1 MRYFSLLPTIKYKFT
16 NGEYTIVDLFS
27 KVGFNEEFFKN
38 TTLYYEEQ
46 RDNIL
51 SPERL
56 SLEKYETFDYYWLLM
71 MANKVVD
78 VNTDWPTI
86 QEDFGTLLET
96 ESKKTTYYIYENAN
110 IIENDILYV
119 DETSYGVIES
129 WNPFYKA
136 IVIKENYNLPTDL
149 TGTEFEIRRLDGS
162 GGFISIVNYCNPSSN
177 AFSSF
182 GSMPYLQSINRIRRG
197 EGCCL
202 NPFLKVV
209 SNEVTNEL
217 LLNTCEQ
224 TAKTAFEQSVIY
236 KIVNNI
242 QVNGISVRTQE
253 QRLTSEYVDKIKLNI
268 INPQL
273 MGSLED
279 KIKLL
284 FNDKSET
291 ANNIFRIG

>member
-209 SNEVTNEL
+209 SNEVTDEL